1 MTILRSTLLPAVF
14 GLAAVT
20 AAVSVAARPAAA
32 SPPASA
38 GSVDATPA
46 PKLPVTQY
54 KLPNGLT
61 VLLSQ
66 DKRLPVVAVEIR
78 YMVGSSYE
86 RKGRSGF
93 AHLFEHLMF
102 QGSQHYDHEY
112 FTPFEPIGGQVN
124 GSTTQDR
131 TNFFERVPE
140 NYLGLALWME
150 SDRMQYL
157 LPTLDQAKLDN
168 QRDVVKNERR
178 QRYENAPYGM
188 AWIYL
193 GRMLFPPG
201 HPYHH
206 SVIGSH
212 ADLTAASLSDVKSF
226 FHEYYV
232 PANAVLT
239 VVGDFKTAQ
248 VKQLVEKYFGSI
260 PGGKRASLPKV
271 VPAKLT
277 GIVHQTHTDD
287 VKLPRVYL
295 AWHSPPLYKK
305 GDAQLD
311 LLGSVLSDGK
321 TSRLYKPLVY
331 EKKIAKDVNA
341 YQVSMRLGS
350 FFVVQAT
357 AAPGVSVDKLS
368 TALLATLKKAL
379 ATPPT
384 KDELSRAINAYK
396 KSFYQRLE
404 GVVSRGATLATYYQ
418 FTGNANYLDKDLA
431 RYTQSTPSDVE
442 AAAKRYVDLGR
453 YVRLDIVVGPKAGG
467 GK

>member
-1 MTILRSTLLPAVF
+1 MFRSTLFPAAIA
-14 GLAAVT
+14 AAVSV
-20 AAVSVAARPAAA
+20 AVSVAARPADQPA
-32 SPPASA
+32 PAST
-38 GSVDATPA
+38 SSPA
-46 PKLPVTQY
+46 PRLPVTQY
-54 KLPNGLT
+54 QLKNGLT

-66 DKRLPVVAVEIR
+66 DKRLPVVATEVR

-102 QGSQHYDHEY
+102 QGSGHYDHEY
-112 FTPFEPIGGQVN
+112 FTPFEPIGGDVN

-131 TNFFERVPE
+131 TNFFERVPA
-140 NYLGLALWME
+140 NYLDLALWME
-150 SDRMQYL
+150 SDRMEYL
-157 LPTLDQAKLDN
+157 LSALDQAKLDN

-178 QRYENAPYGM
+178 QRYENHPYGM

-212 ADLTAASLSDVKSF
+212 ADLTAATLSDVKGF

-232 PANAVLT
+232 PANAILT
-239 VVGDFKTAQ
+239 IVGDFQKAQ
-248 VKQLVEKYFGSI
+248 AKQLVEKYFGSI
-260 PGGKRASLPKV
+260 PGGKRAALPNV
-271 VPAKLT
+271 PPAKLT
-277 GIVHQTHTDD
+277 KVVHQSHTDD

-295 AWHSPPLYKK
+295 AWHSPPLYQK
-305 GDAQLD
+305 GDAELD

-321 TSRLYKPLVY
+321 TSRLYQPLVY
-331 EKKIAKDVNA
+331 DKKIAKSVNA

-357 AAPGVSVDKLS
+357 AAPGVSIDKLS
-368 TALLATLKKAL
+368 TALLSTLKTAL
-379 ATPPT
+379 ATPPS
-384 KDELSRAINAYK
+384 KDEMARAINGYK
-396 KSFYQRLE
+396 KGYYQRLE
-404 GVVSRGATLATYYQ
+404 GVVSRAATLATYYQ
-418 FTGNANYLDKDLA
+418 FTGNANYLDKDLG
-431 RYTQSTPSDVE
+431 RYVHATAADV
-442 AAAKRYVDLGR
+442 AAAAQRYVHLDR
-453 YVRLDIVVGPKAGG
+453 YVRLDIVPGPKAGG

>member
-1 MTILRSTLLPAVF
+1 MLRSTLFPAVI
-14 GLAAVT
+14 AAAATV
-20 AAVSVAARPAAA
+20 AVSAFAGPGAATAPPPAA
-32 SPPASA
+32 SHS
-38 GSVDATPA
+38 TQA

-54 KLPNGLT
+54 QLKNGLT
-61 VLLSQ
+61 VLLSRDQ
-66 DKRLPVVAVEIR
+66 RLPVVAVDVR

-102 QGSQHYDHEY
+102 QGSKHYDHEY
-112 FTPFEPIGGQVN
+112 FTPFEPIGGEVN

-131 TNFFERVPE
+131 TNFFERVPD
-140 NYLGLALWME
+140 NYLDLALWME
-150 SDRMQYL
+150 SDRMEYL
-157 LPTLDQAKLDN
+157 LPALDQAKLDN

-178 QRYENAPYGM
+178 QRYENQPYGM

-212 ADLTAASLSDVKSF
+212 ADLTAASLSDVKGF
-226 FHEYYV
+226 FHEYYA
-232 PANAVLT
+232 PANAMLT
-239 VVGDFKTAQ
+239 IVGDFEPEQAKA
-248 VKQLVEKYFGSI
+248 LVEKYFGSI
-260 PGGKRASLPKV
+260 PAGKRASLPKV
-271 VPAKLT
+271 PPAELT
-277 GIVHQTHTDD
+277 KIVQQTHPDD

-305 GDAQLD
+305 GDAELD

-321 TSRLYKPLVY
+321 TSRLYQPLVY
-331 EKKIAKDVNA
+331 DKKIAKDVNA

-368 TALLATLKKAL
+368 TELLSTLKLAL
-379 ATPPT
+379 SKPPS
-384 KDELSRAINAYK
+384 KDEMTRAINGYK

-404 GVVSRGATLATYYQ
+404 GVVSRAATLATYYQ
-418 FTGNANYLDKDLA
+418 YTGNANYLDQDLG
-431 RYTQSTPSDVE
+431 RYAHATSADVAD
-442 AAAKRYVDLGR
+442 AAHRYVHLDR
-453 YVRLDIVVGPKAGG
+453 YVRLDIVPGSKAGG

>member
-1 MTILRSTLLPAVF
+1 MLRSTLFPAVI
-14 GLAAVT
+14 AAAATV
-20 AAVSVAARPAAA
+20 AVSAFAGPGTATAPPPAAA
-32 SPPASA
+32 AS
-38 GSVDATPA
+38 TPA

-54 KLPNGLT
+54 QLKNGLT
-61 VLLSQ
+61 VLLSRDQ
-66 DKRLPVVAVEIR
+66 RLPVVAVAIR

-86 RKGRSGF
+86 RKRRSGF

-102 QGSQHYDHEY
+102 QGSEHYDHEY
-112 FTPFEPIGGQVN
+112 FTPFEPIGGEVN

-131 TNFFERVPE
+131 THFFERVPDNFLE
-140 NYLGLALWME
+140 LALWME
-150 SDRMQYL
+150 SDRMEYL
-157 LPTLDQAKLDN
+157 LPVLDQAKLDN

-178 QRYENAPYGM
+178 QRYENQPYGM

-232 PANAVLT
+232 PANAILT
-239 VVGDFKTAQ
+239 IAGDFKPEQA
-248 VKQLVEKYFGSI
+248 KALVEKYFGSI
-260 PGGKRASLPKV
+260 PGGQRASLPKV
-271 VPAKLT
+271 PPTALT
-277 GIVHQTHTDD
+277 KIVQETHADD

-305 GDAQLD
+305 GDAELD
-311 LLGSVLSDGK
+311 LFGSVLSDGK

-331 EKKIAKDVNA
+331 DKKIAKDVNA

-368 TALLATLKKAL
+368 TELLSTLKQAL
-379 ATPPT
+379 AKPPS
-384 KDELSRAINAYK
+384 KDEMTRAINGYK
-396 KSFYQRLE
+396 KSYYQRLE
-404 GVVSRGATLATYYQ
+404 GVVSRAATLATYYQ
-418 FTGNANYLDKDLA
+418 FTGNANYLDQDLG
-431 RYTQSTPSDVE
+431 RYTHATSAHVADAVQH
-442 AAAKRYVDLGR
+442 YVHLDR
-453 YVRLDIVVGPKAGG
+453 YVRLDIVPGSKAGG